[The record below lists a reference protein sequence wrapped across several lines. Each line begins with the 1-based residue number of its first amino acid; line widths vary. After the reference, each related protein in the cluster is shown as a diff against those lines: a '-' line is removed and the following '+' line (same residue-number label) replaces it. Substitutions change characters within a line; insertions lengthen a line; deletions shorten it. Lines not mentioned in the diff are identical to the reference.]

1 MLHEANPGMT
11 LCGSAGDYTGHIPQ
25 DCAVLRLSP
34 DTSISCRLL
43 NSSRVKL
50 PLALE
55 LRPLSV
61 RTTSQGGASERQPV
75 HVAWAGESS
84 SSPGVIDI
92 PSALA
97 SCLRIEPGSR
107 LQVPLQQAVPLS
119 DRAVEGCPG
128 ICMQCFDSRHAT

>member
-1 MLHEANPGMT
+1 MAVQWLQQGLRPSPQSCLQCIH
-11 LCGSAGDYTGHIPQ
+11 LCS
-25 DCAVLRLSP
+25 
-34 DTSISCRLL
+34 RLL

-61 RTTSQGGASERQPV
+61 RTTPQGGAPERQLV

-84 SSPGVIDI
+84 SSPGIIEI

-97 SCLRIEPGSR
+97 SCLRLEPGSR
-107 LQVPLQQAVPLS
+107 LQVPCWQHAAHAQELPACTWAV
-119 DRAVEGCPG
+119 
-128 ICMQCFDSRHAT
+128 